1 MRTLLRLLLAV
12 TFILAGATAALA
24 QQQDAPVATVLGLEN
39 PDVIPDRYIVVLKED
54 SRAWRARAQAVADAT
69 ARGGVIHYEYSA
81 ALNGFAATLP
91 PAVLEVVRRNPHVD
105 YIEADSLAFAIETQS
120 PATWGIDRVDQRDL
134 PLSNSYT
141 YNTTG
146 RGVSAYVLDTGIRF
160 THTEFG
166 GRAELGYDAIGD
178 GQNGND
184 CNGHGTHVA
193 GTVGGRTYG
202 VAKEVTLYSV
212 RVLDCGAT
220 GTWSQINAGVDWVRA
235 NAIKPAVAN
244 MSLGCRGGCTNDS
257 TDQAVRNL
265 INSGVQVALAAGN
278 DNIDACRGTPNRVAE
293 GVTVGATTSS
303 DSRSSF
309 SNWGSC
315 IDIMAPGSSITSASY
330 SSDTGSTSMSG
341 TSMAA
346 PHVAGAMALY
356 LQSNPSASPS
366 QVRDHLVNTATT
378 GRLTD
383 LSGSPNRLLYTLGG
397 GAPAPT
403 PTPPPG
409 GDTVFADDFESNQG
423 WTTNPNGSD
432 NATTGQWERGNPEDT
447 NSSGP
452 KQLGTTTSGQNDLVT
467 GRLAGA
473 SVGAYDIDGG
483 VTSIRSPRISLPS
496 SGNLTLTFNYYLSH
510 LSNASSA
517 DYLRVKI
524 EGTTTSTVFERLG
537 SATNVDAA
545 WQSASVNLN
554 SYAGQAITILI
565 EAADAGS
572 ASLVEAAVDDVQI
585 TR

>member
-24 QQQDAPVATVLGLEN
+24 QHETPAAIIRGLEK
-39 PDVIPDRYIVVLKED
+39 PDVIQDRYIVVLKENG
-54 SRAWRARAQAVADAT
+54 RARRARAQAIAEA
-69 ARGGVIHYEYSA
+69 AAQGGIIHYEYSA

-91 PAVLEVVRRNPHVD
+91 PAALDLVRRNPHVD
-105 YIEADSLAFAIETQS
+105 YIEADSLAFAIATQS
-120 PATWGIDRVDQRDL
+120 PATWGIDRVDQRDR

-141 YNTTG
+141 YNATG
-146 RGVSAYVLDTGIRF
+146 RGVNSYVLDTGIRF

-166 GRAELGYDAIGD
+166 GRARRGYDAIGD

-184 CNGHGTHVA
+184 CQGHGTHVA

-202 VAKEVTLYSV
+202 VAKEVTLYAV
-212 RVLDCGAT
+212 RVLNCQGS
-220 GTWSQINAGVDWVRA
+220 GSWSQINAGVDWVRA

-244 MSLGCRGGCTNDS
+244 MSLGCRGGCTNTS

-309 SNWGSC
+309 SNWGTC

-366 QVRDHLVNTATT
+366 QVRDHLVNIATT

-383 LSGSPNRLLYTLGG
+383 LSGSPNRLLYTLG
-397 GAPAPT
+397 
-403 PTPPPG
+403 
-409 GDTVFADDFESNQG
+409 N
-423 WTTNPNGSD
+423 
-432 NATTGQWERGNPEDT
+432 
-447 NSSGP
+447 
-452 KQLGTTTSGQNDLVT
+452 
-467 GRLAGA
+467 
-473 SVGAYDIDGG
+473 
-483 VTSIRSPRISLPS
+483 
-496 SGNLTLTFNYYLSH
+496 
-510 LSNASSA
+510 
-517 DYLRVKI
+517 
-524 EGTTTSTVFERLG
+524 
-537 SATNVDAA
+537 
-545 WQSASVNLN
+545 
-554 SYAGQAITILI
+554 
-565 EAADAGS
+565 
-572 ASLVEAAVDDVQI
+572 
-585 TR
+585 